1 MNSSRA
7 MQYSYTD
14 SEDGAGGSSLKRHS
28 GGGRE
33 IHLKFLIP
41 RLIVKLCG
49 SLWFVPYMP

>member
-14 SEDGAGGSSLKRHS
+14 SEDGAGGSSPKRHS